1 MDAIEQGVLILLIL
15 ISVAVF
21 FSLVR
26 WITRHYLD
34 DFYKRLYQKAGHAIE
49 KVFGK

>member
-15 ISVAVF
+15 AVVAAF
-21 FSLVR
+21 FSMVR
-26 WITRHYLD
+26 WMTRHYLD
-34 DFYKRLYQKAGHAIE
+34 DFYKKLYQKAGHAIE